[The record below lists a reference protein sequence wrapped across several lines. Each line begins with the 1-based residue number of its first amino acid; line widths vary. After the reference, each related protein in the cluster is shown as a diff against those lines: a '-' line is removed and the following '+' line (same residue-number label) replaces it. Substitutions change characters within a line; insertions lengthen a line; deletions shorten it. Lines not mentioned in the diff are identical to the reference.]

1 MIKKIVIVGGGTA
14 GWITASILIYKLN
27 PKIKICLIESKEIPI
42 VGVGESTTG
51 TISQLIDD
59 HAHLGGIKNFLK
71 ETGAT
76 YKYGIRHVD
85 WLRKN
90 HSFVSPIGS
99 SFERWN
105 KYPTKDYDHIRI
117 YHVAEKLNYVIPLQ
131 NQLMLQDKLY
141 YVKHG
146 DKYQM
151 MHDLDD
157 GLHIDAFKTS
167 EYFRKKCLSTGRIT
181 RIEDTIQNFTKNDF
195 GGIKTLKLKSGK
207 ELDADLFID
216 CSGWHK
222 TLIKD
227 MGVDFVSY
235 KNNLL
240 TNRAILFP
248 KKNKENDILK
258 NHLTATARK
267 HGWTFEIPL
276 QERTGRGYIINR
288 HMVSDDDAI
297 KEMNECF
304 NEEIEVKKTINFEV
318 GRLNNFWVKNVLAVG
333 LCSNFIEPLEATGL
347 HTTIEQVEH
356 FCDYYLNDTLD
367 LYDYYLQKNYND
379 NITSFIDDIRDFILL
394 HYQTK
399 RTDTDFWIESSSKKR
414 WTEEF
419 KRKMCTWKKRMPRKS
434 DYHHNGRFHG
444 LSNALWLQ
452 VGHGYEIFDSE
463 IAKKELEYY
472 GLYDIAKQQLNEIG
486 VFSKYC
492 VDNAMTTNDF
502 YKLLNNGKIN

>member
-1 MIKKIVIVGGGTA
+1 
-14 GWITASILIYKLN
+14 
-27 PKIKICLIESKEIPI
+27 
-42 VGVGESTTG
+42 
-51 TISQLIDD
+51 
-59 HAHLGGIKNFLK
+59 
-71 ETGAT
+71 
-76 YKYGIRHVD
+76 
-85 WLRKN
+85 
-90 HSFVSPIGS
+90 
-99 SFERWN
+99 
-105 KYPTKDYDHIRI
+105 
-117 YHVAEKLNYVIPLQ
+117 
-131 NQLMLQDKLY
+131 
-141 YVKHG
+141 
-146 DKYQM
+146 
-151 MHDLDD
+151 
-157 GLHIDAFKTS
+157 
-167 EYFRKKCLSTGRIT
+167 
-181 RIEDTIQNFTKNDF
+181 
-195 GGIKTLKLKSGK
+195 
-207 ELDADLFID
+207 
-216 CSGWHK
+216 
-222 TLIKD
+222 
-227 MGVDFVSY
+227 
-235 KNNLL
+235 
-240 TNRAILFP
+240 
-248 KKNKENDILK
+248 
-258 NHLTATARK
+258 
-267 HGWTFEIPL
+267 
-276 QERTGRGYIINR
+276 
-288 HMVSDDDAI
+288 MVSDDDAI

-379 NITSFIDDIRDFILL
+379 NITSFIDDIRDFIIL

-399 RTDTDFWIESSSKKR
+399 RKDTDFWIESSSKER